1 MSQGTFSDTLIQLEA
16 FKRIFVFC
24 AKMDFFSKGRTIRK
38 VMGGGGVGDFQSAGI
53 FFYAQCL
60 CRNFFFS

>member
-1 MSQGTFSDTLIQLEA
+1 MLTSLLLNRNTDVPVEHYFRSGCVS
-16 FKRIFVFC
+16 FC
-24 AKMDFFSKGRTIRK
+24 PIKGRTIRK
-38 VMGGGGVGDFQSAGI
+38 VMGGVGDFQSAGI